1 MILHRKD
8 IEKIK
13 EILNKF
19 PNVEIFELEQEGGN
33 GIGTCT
39 HMTFTQEV
47 NGQKG
52 SFNIEVAG
60 VESW

>member
-19 PNVEIFELEQEGGN
+19 SDVEFFELEQEGGN
-33 GIGTCT
+33 GIGTYT

-52 SFNIEVAG
+52 SFNIEIAG
-60 VESW
+60 VEDW